1 MTENESRPGPA
12 APGGRQPHQ
21 SSEQY
26 RQYRAGSNPFDANAE
41 MPRGAQ
47 PVPAMPQQGAQ
58 QRPSA
63 IDGAQPAAEGPAWQ
77 PVPGNAQTR
86 LSVTAGRPGAG
97 EPVGPNSARQPQ
109 GAELSAAQR
118 SQPDA
123 ARQSQPT
130 AAQQSGPNTAPPPN
144 QHTAQHQP
152 GTPHYGPMPQPA
164 QPPAALAG
172 PRKRPGRMAV
182 LVGAT
187 ALAAALLGGG
197 AGAAIVGLSGGSS
210 GSSTTASSA
219 ATGQTISN
227 TTGSGDVSTVAA
239 KVVPSVVQVNV
250 TTGRGTAIGSGVILT
265 ADGRILT
272 NAHVVQG
279 AQTVA
284 VTTSDGKKYQANV
297 VGSDT
302 KSDIAV
308 LQAQGASGLAPATLG
323 DSGKL
328 AVGQQVIAIGSPGGL
343 QNTVT
348 TGIVSAL
355 NRPLSD
361 VGGGDD
367 QQNSPFNRQTS
378 NVTSGP
384 SYTAIQTDASIN
396 QGNSGGALVDS
407 QGRVIGINSALYSP
421 NSSAGSVGIGFA
433 IPINDA
439 KKIVDQIVN
448 G

>member
-1 MTENESRPGPA
+1 
-12 APGGRQPHQ
+12 
-21 SSEQY
+21 
-26 RQYRAGSNPFDANAE
+26 
-41 MPRGAQ
+41 MPST
-47 PVPAMPQQGAQ
+47 AQ
-58 QRPSA
+58 QRQSA
-63 IDGAQPAAEGPAWQ
+63 G
-77 PVPGNAQTR
+77 
-86 LSVTAGRPGAG
+86 
-97 EPVGPNSARQPQ
+97 
-109 GAELSAAQR
+109 LSAAQ
-118 SQPDA
+118 
-123 ARQSQPT
+123 QSQPNT
-130 AAQQSGPNTAPPPN
+130 ARQTQSDTAQQSEPNTAPLPN
-144 QHTAQHQP
+144 QHAAQHQP

-210 GSSTTASSA
+210 GSSTTASSS

-250 TTGRGTAIGSGVILT
+250 TTGQGTAIGSGVILT

-279 AQTVA
+279 AQTV
-284 VTTSDGKKYQANV
+284 TISTSDGKKYQAKV

-308 LQAQGASGLAPATLG
+308 LQAQGASGLTAATLG

-361 VGGGDD
+361 VGGGTGGD
-367 QQNSPFNRQTS
+367 QQNSPFGRQTS

-439 KKIVDQIVN
+439 NKIVDQIGN

>member
-1 MTENESRPGPA
+1 
-12 APGGRQPHQ
+12 
-21 SSEQY
+21 
-26 RQYRAGSNPFDANAE
+26 
-41 MPRGAQ
+41 MP
-47 PVPAMPQQGAQ
+47 
-58 QRPSA
+58 
-63 IDGAQPAAEGPAWQ
+63 E
-77 PVPGNAQTR
+77 
-86 LSVTAGRPGAG
+86 
-97 EPVGPNSARQPQ
+97 
-109 GAELSAAQR
+109 
-118 SQPDA
+118 
-123 ARQSQPT
+123 
-130 AAQQSGPNTAPPPN
+130 
-144 QHTAQHQP
+144 
-152 GTPHYGPMPQPA
+152 PA

-172 PRKRPGRMAV
+172 PRKRPGRLAA

-197 AGAAIVGLSGGSS
+197 AGAAIVGLTGSS
-210 GSSTTASSA
+210 SASSTTASSA

-227 TTGSGDVSTVAA
+227 TTASGDVSTVAA

-279 AQTVA
+279 AQTVT
-284 VTTSDGKKYQANV
+284 VTTSDGKRYQAKV
-297 VGSDT
+297 IGADT

-308 LQAQGASGLAPATLG
+308 LQAQGTSGLTAATLG

-361 VGGGDD
+361 VGGGDRGD
-367 QQNSPFNRQTS
+367 QQNSPFGRQTS

-407 QGRVIGINSALYSP
+407 RGQVIGINSALYSP

-448 G
+448 S

>member
-12 APGGRQPHQ
+12 TPGGHQPHQ

-26 RQYRAGSNPFDANAE
+26 GQYRAGSSPFVAGQGRPQEVGGGPVGQAGG
-41 MPRGAQ
+41 RGEQETA
-47 PVPAMPQQGAQ
+47 A
-58 QRPSA
+58 SA
-63 IDGAQPAAEGPAWQ
+63 RQAG
-77 PVPGNAQTR
+77 PGNAQ
-86 LSVTAGRPGAG
+86 LPSGAQAAGPGAVRV
-97 EPVGPNSARQPQ
+97 PQP
-109 GAELSAAQR
+109 G
-118 SQPDA
+118 
-123 ARQSQPT
+123 T
-130 AAQQSGPNTAPPPN
+130 AAQSGPNTAPHPPGTPHN
-144 QHTAQHQP
+144 QP
-152 GTPHYGPMPQPA
+152 GTAQQQFGAPHSQPAAPQQPGIPQNQPDTPQQQSGIPHYGPMPQPA

-172 PRKRPGRMAV
+172 PRKRPGRMAA

-197 AGAAIVGLSGGSS
+197 AGAAIVGLTGGTSAS
-210 GSSTTASSA
+210 SSTASTA

-227 TTGSGDVSTVAA
+227 TTASGDVSTVAA

-272 NAHVVQG
+272 NAHVVEG
-279 AQTVA
+279 AQTVT
-284 VTTSDGKKYQANV
+284 VTTSDGKKYQARV

-308 LQAQGASGLAPATLG
+308 LQAQGASGLTAATLG
-323 DSGKL
+323 DSSKL

-361 VGGGDD
+361 VGGGDGD
-367 QQNSPFNRQTS
+367 QQNSPFGRQTS

-407 QGRVIGINSALYSP
+407 QGQVIGINSALYSP